1 MQVKKME
8 ELKKGYNIVGLS
20 QVIIKLGSKL
30 EDFAAKSIEKRA
42 LDCIL
47 KIDLKGFVKRKRKP
61 SRKNGYYLDIQAI
74 SFNARIVTQ

>member
-30 EDFAAKSIEKRA
+30 EDFAR
-42 LDCIL
+42 
-47 KIDLKGFVKRKRKP
+47 
-61 SRKNGYYLDIQAI
+61 NYYELV
-74 SFNARIVTQ
+74 FG